1 MVQMAWKEVW
11 WSEGCFQEAGRVEYE
26 WAAIMVGWGWFKY
39 WDDEETL
46 NYEKHHFIGQQIT
59 QEKRHFW

>member
-1 MVQMAWKEVW
+1 MVQMAWEEVW

-46 NYEKHHFIGQQIT
+46 NYEKHHFVGQ
-59 QEKRHFW
+59 